1 MAVIGGWEIFT
12 RNGEKTGIEGGEGEG
27 EGVGLIM
34 GGWGIFKVSL
44 HS

>member
-12 RNGEKTGIEGGEGEG
+12 RNGEKTGIEGGEG
-27 EGVGLIM
+27 GVGLIM
-34 GGWGIFKVSL
+34 GGWGLFKVSL